1 MEKEPRII
9 KNRGY
14 FLVPLITPQG
24 NKIETSQDKDKVL
37 EAVDEEVT
45 EMLKAVKQSEENYE
59 REQEQARIRDE
70 QLRSARQTSR
80 SDFNFATLANSTPN
94 RNDNA
99 RSDQP
104 GIHFNTN
111 PVRHIYSTTS
121 TTSGDNQY
129 EPPANDSILQ
139 GAGSA
144 LTGQFT
150 TNATG
155 TTDHND
161 LWRHN
166 NGTSTAIH
174 MTTQGRVTRPTG
186 HSSFQNNSPNSSDAR
201 NGPTCFKCG
210 EQGHMRLDCR
220 ERVFCTLCR
229 THNHDTKAC
238 RKQHNNIPSPTNNHI
253 TTAYHPT
260 ATPPPLMGTTM
271 APQQSHQT
279 GTHNN
284 CPLFQNFFEN
294 NQPRTSTTIHTP
306 FNGTSPAPSA
316 NIMEGLTQIITQV
329 TSNNKRDKASKQMMK
344 NIKIF
349 DGSNKAECI
358 TWLSQVKAAAR
369 FTNTQF

>member
-1 MEKEPRII
+1 
-9 KNRGY
+9 
-14 FLVPLITPQG
+14 
-24 NKIETSQDKDKVL
+24 
-37 EAVDEEVT
+37 
-45 EMLKAVKQSEENYE
+45 MLKAVKQSEENYE

-70 QLRSARQTSR
+70 QLRSARQTSK
-80 SDFNFATLANSTPN
+80 SDFNFATLANSTPI

-99 RSDQP
+99 RSEQP

-111 PVRHIYSTTS
+111 PVCHVYSTTS

-129 EPPANDSILQ
+129 EPSANDSILQ

-144 LTGQFT
+144 PTGQFT

-155 TTDHND
+155 TTDRND

-166 NGTSTAIH
+166 NGTNTVIH
-174 MTTQGRVTRPTG
+174 MITQGCVTRPTS
-186 HSSFQNNSPNSSDAR
+186 HSGFQNNSPNSSDTR
-201 NGPTCFKCG
+201 NRSTCFKCG
-210 EQGHMRLDCR
+210 EQGHMRVDCR

-238 RKQHNNIPSPTNNHI
+238 RRQHNNIPSPTNGHI
-253 TTAYHPT
+253 TTGYHPT
-260 ATPPPLMGTTM
+260 ATPPPLIGTTT
-271 APQQSHQT
+271 A

-284 CPLFQNFFEN
+284 GPLFQNFFEN
-294 NQPRTSTTIHTP
+294 NQPRASTTIHTP

-316 NIMEGLTQIITQV
+316 NMMEDLTQIITQV

-349 DGSNKAECI
+349 DGSNKAGCI
-358 TWLSQVKAAAR
+358 TWLSQVEAAAK
-369 FTNTQF
+369 FTNTPFRELICQSMAPAMLHVLSELSALASDEDIKNAILANYSYIPSTTEAAT